1 MINRQMLR
9 IATVGLLL
17 MPYALVLAQELSTI
31 DLVKGRYGKYATQL
45 RLADLPDDYSAVSIT
60 TSQTAP
66 DSMTSIYPLLGLARA
81 GSGTQ
86 ASLQYKLSQNV
97 WSNGDTVMSMHR
109 EFLVTYRVDL
119 DPVQLAMRSGAT
131 GVDNANTTDLYPEP
145 KLRINLIAL
154 DSVKSVSPSPEL
166 TKRDLLV
173 AFGSSAP
180 GAPVQGSPDFHAA
193 QASTLSNVKQIGL
206 GMIMYCNDY
215 DDIYPYVEDTA
226 TAKVVVA
233 PYLRNDKLW
242 VTHNPKGGRI
252 LFNMGVAG
260 VSSSNIQ
267 LPAETILL
275 FESEAWEDG
284 RRAVCFCD
292 GHGKLVT
299 DLEWKLL
306 SRTLKPTGAK
316 PQGKPIRLKK

>member
-1 MINRQMLR
+1 MFNRQMLR

-17 MPYALVLAQELSTI
+17 VPYALVLAQELSTI
-31 DLVKGRYGKYATQL
+31 DLVKGRYGKYAAQL
-45 RLADLPDDYSAVSIT
+45 KLADLPDDYSAVSIT
-60 TSQTAP
+60 TSPAGS
-66 DSMTSIYPLLGLARA
+66 DYMTSIYPLLGLARA
-81 GSGTQ
+81 GNGTQ
-86 ASLQYKLSQNV
+86 ASLQFKLSQIV

-109 EFLVTYRVDL
+109 EFLVTYKVDS
-119 DPVQLAMRSGAT
+119 DPVQLAMRSGSM
-131 GVDNANTTDLYPEP
+131 GVDSASATDLFPEP

-154 DSVKSVSPSPEL
+154 DSIKSVSPSPDL
-166 TKRDLLV
+166 TKKDLLV
-173 AFGSSAP
+173 AFGSSALS
-180 GAPVQGSPDFHAA
+180 APVQGSPGFQAA
-193 QASTLSNVKQIGL
+193 QAGTLSNVKQIGL

-215 DDIYPYVEDTA
+215 DDYYPYVEDSA
-226 TAKVVVA
+226 SAKILVA

-267 LPAETILL
+267 IPAESVLI
-275 FESEAWEDG
+275 FESEPWEDG

-292 GHGKLVT
+292 GHAKLVT

-306 SRTLKPTGAK
+306 SRMLKPAGAK
-316 PQGKPIRLKK
+316 PEGKPVKVKK

>member
-1 MINRQMLR
+1 MLNRQMLR
-9 IATVGLLL
+9 IASVGLLL
-17 MPYALVLAQELSTI
+17 VPYALVLAQELSTI
-31 DLVKGRYGKYATQL
+31 DLVKGRYGRYAAQL
-45 RLADLPDDYSAVSIT
+45 KLADLPDDYSAVAIT
-60 TSQTAP
+60 TSQSSP
-66 DSMTSIYPLLGLARA
+66 DTMSSIYSLLGMARA

-86 ASLQYKLSQNV
+86 ASLQYRLSQCV

-109 EFLVTYRVDL
+109 EFLVTYKVDV

-131 GVDNANTTDLYPEP
+131 GVAGANTTDLFPEP
-145 KLRINLIAL
+145 QLRINLIAL

-166 TKRDLLV
+166 TKRDLLI
-173 AFGSSAP
+173 AFGRSAP
-180 GAPVQGSPDFHAA
+180 GAPVEGSADFHAA

-215 DDIYPYVEDTA
+215 DDIFPYVEDTA

-233 PYLRNDKLW
+233 PYIRNEKIW

-252 LFNMGVAG
+252 LFNMGIAG
-260 VSSSNIQ
+260 LSSSSIQ

-306 SRTLKPTGAK
+306 SHTLKPAGAK